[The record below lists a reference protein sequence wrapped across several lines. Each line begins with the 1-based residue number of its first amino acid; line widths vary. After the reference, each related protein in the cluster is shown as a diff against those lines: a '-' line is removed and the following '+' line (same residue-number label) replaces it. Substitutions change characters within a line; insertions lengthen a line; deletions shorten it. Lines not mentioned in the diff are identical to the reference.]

1 MSTLIIVIIV
11 GLIGGVA
18 VAFQVPLAGIITQ
31 KMGMLESAFLVHLG
45 GAITAA
51 VLLVFIAGGKVSEW
65 RELPWW
71 VYLSGSLGI
80 IVISSVT
87 YAIPRIGV
95 ASALT
100 LLVVGQVVVGALLD
114 HYGLLVE
121 TARPMDPVRMLGVGV
136 LFLGTWLIV
145 RN

>member
-1 MSTLIIVIIV
+1 MQPIMIVVIV
-11 GLIGGVA
+11 GLLGGVA

-31 KMGMLESAFLVHLG
+31 RMGMLESAFLVHLG
-45 GAITAA
+45 GAVTAA
-51 VLLVFIAGGKVSEW
+51 VPLALLAGGKLGQW
-65 RELPWW
+65 RAIPWW

-80 IVISSVT
+80 IVISAVT

-95 ASALT
+95 APALT

-121 TARPMDPVRMLGVGV
+121 TVRPMDATRLTGV
-136 LFLGTWLIV
+136 LLLFLATWLIV
-145 RN
+145 R

>member
-1 MSTLIIVIIV
+1 MQPIMIVVIV
-11 GLIGGVA
+11 GLLGGVA

-31 KMGMLESAFLVHLG
+31 RMGMLESAFLVHLG
-45 GAITAA
+45 GAVTAA
-51 VLLVFIAGGKVSEW
+51 VPLALLAGGKLGQW
-65 RELPWW
+65 RGIPWW

-80 IVISSVT
+80 IVISAVT

-95 ASALT
+95 APALT

-121 TARPMDPVRMLGVGV
+121 TMRPMDPTRLAGV
-136 LFLGTWLIV
+136 LLLFLATWLIV
-145 RN
+145 R

>member
-1 MSTLIIVIIV
+1 MQTIVIVVIV
-11 GLIGGVA
+11 GLLGGVA

-45 GAITAA
+45 GAVTAA
-51 VLLVFIAGGKVSEW
+51 VPLALLAGGRLGEW
-65 RELPWW
+65 RAVPTWAF
-71 VYLSGSLGI
+71 LSGSLGL
-80 IVISSVT
+80 IVISAVT

-114 HYGLLVE
+114 HYGFLVE
-121 TARPMDPVRMLGVGV
+121 TVRPMDATRMLGVGV

-145 RN
+145 R